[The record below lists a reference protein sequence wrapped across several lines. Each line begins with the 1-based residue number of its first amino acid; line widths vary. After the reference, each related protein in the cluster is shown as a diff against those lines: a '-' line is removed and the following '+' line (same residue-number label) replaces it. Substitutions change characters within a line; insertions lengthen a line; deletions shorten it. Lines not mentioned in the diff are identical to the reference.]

1 MLENSPDIPEYVI
14 IRAWLCVYLQAFGI
28 LNILPAFKLY
38 SLSVCMCVCTHMCHD
53 LHIEIR
59 GTHGSCLLLYM
70 DVWIELRLPD
80 LHSKYLK
87 LLSPGCTEVVFSI

>member
-14 IRAWLCVYLQAFGI
+14 IGAWLCVCLQAFGI

-38 SLSVCMCVCTHMCHD
+38 SLCVCMCAHMCHD

-70 DVWIELRLPD
+70 DLWTELRLPD

-87 LLSPGCTEVVFSI
+87 LLSPGCTEVIFSI